1 MKVSDNKQGF
11 TLVEVVISM
20 FIIMIG
26 IAGSMSMSVWQMR
39 STSFNITSSQAVATG
54 QEFLEEMNELLYN
67 DITDGSSTRRDYDL
81 QWTVTE
87 HNRCKLVSVR
97 VAWKHN
103 EDTHNVTVKDIFP
116 DDNVYGYKIVE

>member
-26 IAGSMSMSVWQMR
+26 IAGAMSMSVWQMH

-87 HNRCKLVSVR
+87 YNRCKLVLVR